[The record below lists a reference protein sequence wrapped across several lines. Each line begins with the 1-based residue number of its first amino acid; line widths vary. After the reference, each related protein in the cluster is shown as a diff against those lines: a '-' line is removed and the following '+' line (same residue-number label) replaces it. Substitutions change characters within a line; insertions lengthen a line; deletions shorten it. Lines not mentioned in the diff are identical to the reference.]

1 MYADE
6 YEEDK
11 DAVQN
16 LSTTVNY
23 LRERQLI
30 TENFMTDLA
39 EILGDLGSDMDQHM
53 ELILQQMSRR
63 QKVKFLLQQEQKK
76 KKWETEKE
84 EQSQARISGDDG
96 RIKEFKMEP
105 TGVWSRGEDEGDD
118 NDNKYS
124 V

>member
-30 TENFMTDLA
+30 TENFMTDFA

-53 ELILQQMSRR
+53 ELIWQQMSRR
-63 QKVKFLLQQEQKK
+63 QKAQFLQQQEEKK
-76 KKWETEKE
+76 KKWENEKD
-84 EQSQARISGDDG
+84 EQLQTRIVGDDG
-96 RIKEFKMEP
+96 KEFKMGS
-105 TGVWSRGEDEGDD
+105 TGGWSRGEDEGEDD
-118 NDNKYS
+118 NKNS
-124 V
+124 S